1 MNYAPPTSRD
11 TLLRPVKVMGYMNK
25 YFICDGIRRG
35 TITFAEAMAAH
46 SLSTEEL
53 LDWSERYKRAG
64 IDGFRKVNRRRRRRR
79 SLRRDGDVSV
89 ATEIIHAD
97 AATTVEAAE

>member
-35 TITFAEAMAAH
+35 TITVSEAMSAH
-46 SLSTEEL
+46 SLSSEEL
-53 LDWSERYKRAG
+53 LDWCERYKRAG
-64 IDGFRKVNRRRRRRR
+64 IDGFRRMNRSRR
-79 SLRRDGDVSV
+79 SRRQIANGVS
-89 ATEIIHAD
+89 A
-97 AATTVEAAE
+97 